1 MVARVT
7 ISDRIAKLMTGVR
20 MARDNARMRRAM
32 GEEEKARAAFERI
45 RWYLSLARDLRKAR

>member
-7 ISDRIAKLMTGVR
+7 ISDRIATLMTGVK
-20 MARDNARMRRAM
+20 MARDNARMLRRR

-45 RWYLSLARDLRKAR
+45 RWYFQLIRELEARR